1 MNLKNYILL
10 SLISLFLI
18 SCGNSSSD
26 TSTVV
31 DNAPVLAS
39 ISNQSTNEDVAKT
52 VSLSGSDAEG
62 SSLTYSATSSSSNV
76 TASISS
82 STLTLTPDAN
92 WYGTST
98 ITAKVND
105 GTLDSAAK
113 TFTLTV
119 SSVNDTPV
127 LASISNQTSIEDTA
141 KTVTLS
147 GSDIEGGSLTYSATS
162 SSSNVTASISSS
174 TLTLTPDANWY
185 GTSTITA
192 KVNDG
197 TVDSAAKTFTLT
209 VNQVDDTVPLLLVRL
224 IFNTAPYNA
233 FQSNEATWAT
243 KIFGTSDGQMNN
255 YLAEISNDGFQ
266 FTPAAETS
274 GTSNNGV
281 VTATISSAHPGNT
294 AFTANGHAVMK
305 AAITAIDGSVNFA
318 AFDTDSNGGLSRT
331 ELQIMFIVAGGETA
345 TGHANAGSVWAHKW
359 QINSSPPTHDGVSL
373 MNASYGGNYS
383 CFGERQGGASRSHDA
398 TIGVIAH
405 ELGHAAFNL
414 PDLYDTDSSSA
425 GIGSFGI
432 MGGGSW
438 GYKPGDS
445 MIGQTP
451 SHMTALMKIKSGFV
465 APTLITADGTYTA
478 NAHTNSSHNIFKI
491 ETGTSNEYFL
501 LQNRDDAG
509 YDLAL
514 NRLTGSGA
522 FAGGLL
528 ISHISE
534 NVSGNSNDSHRLVD
548 IEEANNAANDAG
560 GGGHYNG
567 LFFSGNSATFDN
579 TTTPNSK
586 KINGDATNIGVNNIG
601 SQGATMNFTVDIP

>member
-52 VSLSGSDAEG
+52 VSLSGSGAEG

-105 GTLDSAAK
+105 GTL
-113 TFTLTV
+113 
-119 SSVNDTPV
+119 
-127 LASISNQTSIEDTA
+127 
-141 KTVTLS
+141 
-147 GSDIEGGSLTYSATS
+147 
-162 SSSNVTASISSS
+162 
-174 TLTLTPDANWY
+174 
-185 GTSTITA
+185 
-192 KVNDG
+192 
-197 TVDSAAKTFTLT
+197 DSAAKTFTLT

-345 TGHANAGSVWAHKW
+345 TGHANAGSV
-359 QINSSPPTHDGVSL
+359 L
-373 MNASYGGNYS
+373 
-383 CFGERQGGASRSHDA
+383 
-398 TIGVIAH
+398 
-405 ELGHAAFNL
+405 
-414 PDLYDTDSSSA
+414 
-425 GIGSFGI
+425 
-432 MGGGSW
+432 
-438 GYKPGDS
+438 
-445 MIGQTP
+445 
-451 SHMTALMKIKSGFV
+451 
-465 APTLITADGTYTA
+465 A
-478 NAHTNSSHNIFKI
+478 N
-491 ETGTSNEYFL
+491 
-501 LQNRDDAG
+501 Q
-509 YDLAL
+509 
-514 NRLTGSGA
+514 
-522 FAGGLL
+522 
-528 ISHISE
+528 
-534 NVSGNSNDSHRLVD
+534 
-548 IEEANNAANDAG
+548 
-560 GGGHYNG
+560 
-567 LFFSGNSATFDN
+567 
-579 TTTPNSK
+579 
-586 KINGDATNIGVNNIG
+586 
-601 SQGATMNFTVDIP
+601 